1 MAKATTTAPG
11 KAPSALSSSVVRQS
25 DSVNSKDVRAKHKE
39 FLFPCV
45 ANYYEEPVVLTKG
58 KGSWAWDADGR
69 EYLDFF
75 GGILTLGLGHCNEEV
90 VSRVQD
96 QLEQLDREPSQ
107 DGPRTASRAQM
118 RRESA

>member
-1 MAKATTTAPG
+1 MAKTTTGAGSEVRGLSAPP
-11 KAPSALSSSVVRQS
+11 APRTDTIDA
-25 DSVNSKDVRAKHKE
+25 KEVRAKHKE

-75 GGILTLGLGHCNEEV
+75 GGILTLGSATATTKSSAACR
-90 VSRVQD
+90 SK
-96 QLEQLDREPSQ
+96 S
-107 DGPRTASRAQM
+107 PRLAT
-118 RRESA
+118 RRRYTRPPTP